1 MQFVCEFC
9 PLCFAEHKFV
19 ANELASLNDDVS
31 SAHFVIADI
40 SKPANAIV
48 REKQLKSGSR
58 KKKLELIDARNSSWQ
73 DLYAELI

>member
-1 MQFVCEFC
+1 V
-9 PLCFAEHKFV
+9 LI
-19 ANELASLNDDVS
+19 S
-31 SAHFVIADI
+31 ADI